1 MPDLGLPDLATLD
14 SRALGS
20 RILVVRGDGVP
31 IPSDLAALPIYTWSE
46 LAAIVDGGLV
56 CTHPRGEVCQCRR
69 DLRQIHALKQR
80 FGGTV
85 EGRGEVEVAASR
97 KAAEQFRAMHV
108 EAVAAIA
115 KAREEGAAVPTL
127 LPLGV
132 PGGEWCEALHERIE
146 GMLAEVNADGLRIPL
161 VATQILRAVDDAL
174 QAQRAGKGASS

>member
-56 CTHPRGEVCQCRR
+56 CTHPRGEVCQCRA
-69 DLRQIHALKQR
+69 DLRQIHALKLR

-85 EGRGEVEVAASR
+85 EGRGEVQPPTPHPAAP
-97 KAAEQFRAMHV
+97 
-108 EAVAAIA
+108 
-115 KAREEGAAVPTL
+115 AVPTAC
-127 LPLGV
+127 PRC
-132 PGGEWCEALHERIE
+132 GG
-146 GMLAEVNADGLRIPL
+146 GLRGG
-161 VATQILRAVDDAL
+161 RC
-174 QAQRAGKGASS
+174 GWCG

>member
-69 DLRQIHALKQR
+69 DIRQIHALKQR

-85 EGRGEVEVAASR
+85 EGRGEAQPPTPHHAAPVA
-97 KAAEQFRAMHV
+97 
-108 EAVAAIA
+108 
-115 KAREEGAAVPTL
+115 PTSC
-127 LPLGV
+127 PRCGGGV
-132 PGGEWCEALHERIE
+132 RGGRCGWC
-146 GMLAEVNADGLRIPL
+146 G
-161 VATQILRAVDDAL
+161 
-174 QAQRAGKGASS
+174 